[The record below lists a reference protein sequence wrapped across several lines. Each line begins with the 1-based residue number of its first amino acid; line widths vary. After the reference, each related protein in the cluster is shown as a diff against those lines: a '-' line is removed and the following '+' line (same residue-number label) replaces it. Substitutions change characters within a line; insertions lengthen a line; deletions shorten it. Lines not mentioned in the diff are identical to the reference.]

1 MAKANLDGDE
11 VRIAASLS
19 TQERASFGRSRV
31 LVTFEIGSVADA
43 QFLKDQPHPTF
54 DVPKRV
60 FTSSQAEDLLQLIG
74 LVLHDCKIPGA
85 ETAVQ
90 RLRFVEDGE
99 LGTRRQLVLVAPA
112 LDDHAEHAVSE
123 DQISKAIAPLIAH
136 LVDDGGLF
144 KASDQN
150 GYEEYPEEIK
160 DQVQIFQHRYAGKKA
175 AEPVEITVGSTKCAS
190 ITGGVWRS
198 SESAELPD
206 EHYDALAV
214 CNGWKCDERIV
225 FLKEVKE
232 HKVTKNKYEAFF
244 DQRLHQDLI
253 RDAAGRPDRVLKF
266 SLRKETTPK
275 KIVLHVQHVETA
287 PSSEQAFVLHA
298 Q

>member
-1 MAKANLDGDE
+1 MSYGSSSDLKSTGSTSPQE
-11 VRIAASLS
+11 GVRV
-19 TQERASFGRSRV
+19 RSSQV

-43 QFLKDQPHPTF
+43 QFLKDQPRPTF

-74 LVLHDCKIPGA
+74 LVLHDCKVPGA

-112 LDDHAEHAVSE
+112 LDDNVEHTVSE

-144 KASDQN
+144 KTSDEN
-150 GYEEYPEEIK
+150 GYEVYSEAIK
-160 DQVQIFQHRYAGKKA
+160 DEVQVFQQRYAGKKA
-175 AEPVEITVGSTKCAS
+175 AEPVEIRVGSTKCAS
-190 ITGGVWRS
+190 ITGGVWKS
-198 SESAELPD
+198 CESADVPD
-206 EHYDALAV
+206 DHFVAFAV

-225 FLKEVKE
+225 FLKDVKDDMF
-232 HKVTKNKYEAFF
+232 TKNKYEAFF
-244 DQRLHQDLI
+244 DQRLHQDVI
-253 RDAAGRPDRVLKF
+253 RDAAGRPDRVLKLN
-266 SLRKETTPK
+266 LRKETTPK
-275 KIVLHVQHVETA
+275 KVLLHVQNVEIA
-287 PSSEQAFVLHA
+287 PSGEQAFVLHA

>member
-1 MAKANLDGDE
+1 MSYDPSSDPTSNDPT
-11 VRIAASLS
+11 S
-19 TQERASFGRSRV
+19 TQEGGSFGRSRV
-31 LVTFEIGSVADA
+31 LVTFEIGSIADA

-99 LGTRRQLVLVAPA
+99 LGTRRQLVLIAPA
-112 LDDHAEHAVSE
+112 LDGSVEHAASE

-136 LVDDGGLF
+136 LVEDGALF
-144 KASDQN
+144 KTSGRN
-150 GYEEYPEEIK
+150 EYEEYPDAIK
-160 DQVQIFQHRYAGKKA
+160 DQVRAFQQRYSRKKA
-175 AEPVEITVGSTKCAS
+175 AQPVEITVGSTKCAS

-198 SESAELPD
+198 CESVDVPD
-206 EHYDALAV
+206 EHYVAFAV

-225 FLKEVKE
+225 FLKDVNE
-232 HKVTKNKYEAFF
+232 HMGTKNKYEAFF
-244 DQRLHQDLI
+244 DQRLHQDVI
-253 RDAAGRPDRVLKF
+253 RDAAGRPARVLKLN
-266 SLRKETTPK
+266 LRKETTPK
-275 KIVLHVQHVETA
+275 KVLLHVQHVEIA
-287 PSSEQAFVLHA
+287 PSGEQAFVLHA

>member
-1 MAKANLDGDE
+1 MSYGTSSDAKSTGPTSLQEGVS
-11 VRIAASLS
+11 VRS
-19 TQERASFGRSRV
+19 SRV

-43 QFLKDQPHPTF
+43 QFLKDQPNPTF

-90 RLRFVEDGE
+90 RLRFVEDSE

-112 LDDHAEHAVSE
+112 VDDHVENAVSE
-123 DQISKAIAPLIAH
+123 DQISKAIAPLIAY

-144 KASDQN
+144 KTRDLS
-150 GYEEYPEEIK
+150 GYEEYPEAIK
-160 DQVQIFQHRYAGKKA
+160 DQVQAFQHRYAGKKA
-175 AEPVEITVGSTKCAS
+175 AEPVEITVGSTKCAN

-198 SESAELPD
+198 CESADVPD
-206 EHYDALAV
+206 DHYIAFAV

-225 FLKEVKE
+225 FLKDVKE
-232 HKVTKNKYEAFF
+232 HVVTKNRYEAFF
-244 DQRLHQDLI
+244 DQRLHQDVI
-253 RDAAGRPDRVLKF
+253 RDAAGRPDRVLKLN
-266 SLRKETTPK
+266 LRKETTPK
-275 KIVLHVQHVETA
+275 KVVLHVQHVEIE
-287 PSSEQAFVLHA
+287 PSSEQTFELQA